1 VLTQAEWQGN
11 SGDSM
16 ALDVISR
23 SRCFDGTQLTYQHLS
38 SATGTAMR
46 FAAFV
51 PPQADQRP
59 VPVVWYLSG
68 LTCTE
73 ENFTVKAGAQRV
85 AAELGL
91 LLIAPD
97 TSPRGNG
104 VPGDPAGAYDFGL
117 GAGFYVD
124 ATQEPWSRNYR
135 MASYLERELP
145 GLIGSEL
152 PADVARQSIIGH
164 SMGGHGAITMALRNP
179 GRYASVSAFSPISS
193 PMSCPWGVKALS
205 GYLGKDKASWRRY
218 DACALLEDGARL
230 SELLVD
236 QGLADQFL
244 ATQLKPQLLE
254 HACAQAG
261 VPITLRMHEGYDH
274 SYFFI
279 STFIEDHLRWHAQR
293 LEHAS
298 R

>member
-1 VLTQAEWQGN
+1 
-11 SGDSM
+11 M
-16 ALDVISR
+16 PLDVVSL
-23 SRCFDGTQLTYQHLS
+23 SRCFEGIQFTYRHRS
-38 SATGTAMR
+38 SETATVMR
-46 FAAFV
+46 FAAFI

-73 ENFTVKAGAQRV
+73 ENFTVKAGAQRI

-97 TSPRGNG
+97 TSPRGDG
-104 VPGDPAGAYDFGL
+104 VPGDPAGSYDFGL

-135 MASYLERELP
+135 MASYIERELP
-145 GLIGSEL
+145 ALISSEL
-152 PADVARQSIIGH
+152 PADIARQSIMGH
-164 SMGGHGAITMALRNP
+164 SMGGHGALTIALRNQ
-179 GRYASVSAFSPISS
+179 GRYASVSAFSPICSS
-193 PMSCPWGVKALS
+193 MNCPWGEKALN
-205 GYLGKDKASWRRY
+205 GYLGSDKKSWRKY
-218 DACALLEDGARL
+218 DACALLEDGERL
-230 SELLVD
+230 TELLVD
-236 QGLADQFL
+236 QGTADQFL
-244 ATQLKPQLLE
+244 ETQLKPQLLE
-254 HACAQAG
+254 RACAKAG
-261 VPITLRMHEGYDH
+261 IPLTLRMHEGYDH

-293 LEHAS
+293 LGITIA